1 MSQKVQQ
8 QPAPQEPQAAQA
20 TQETQVVAQPVVVQ
34 TQVQPKKQKKFF
46 FSKLFSVILMLC
58 LVVGCFIP
66 VYLQANRQTGSG
78 SILLGDQTL
87 FVFAANALIG
97 LFSKKVSLSA
107 FISSVSANRTT
118 WWVLGCVVAVFVF
131 SMIAL
136 FSKKHTR
143 GWFFLTCV
151 FAAAA
156 IYPYINKLGLVSV
169 AKSIIKNRSLAAFP
183 GCDLILGGSLL
194 AIFFAAI
201 MSLFCFLRALL
212 SSKKRAV
219 FAVFAFLVSVAAIA
233 YTYSSDTLGIR
244 SGIKYFAKIAY
255 SVLKKQETVVVVSE
269 AVAYFAAI
277 AFAFNAVIEAIRI
290 GNGFKAGAFT
300 VFRYL
305 LLAAVVL
312 LSWAVPVY
320 LNKPIT
326 IAFTPAMAL
335 AIAAI
340 VLFVLSIIAATQ
352 NGKKKAAAQAAAAKP
367 QVIVTYVAAEQA
379 Q

>member
-1 MSQKVQQ
+1 
-8 QPAPQEPQAAQA
+8 
-20 TQETQVVAQPVVVQ
+20 
-34 TQVQPKKQKKFF
+34 
-46 FSKLFSVILMLC
+46 MLC

>member
-1 MSQKVQQ
+1 
-8 QPAPQEPQAAQA
+8 
-20 TQETQVVAQPVVVQ
+20 
-34 TQVQPKKQKKFF
+34 
-46 FSKLFSVILMLC
+46 
-58 LVVGCFIP
+58 
-66 VYLQANRQTGSG
+66 
-78 SILLGDQTL
+78 
-87 FVFAANALIG
+87 
-97 LFSKKVSLSA
+97 
-107 FISSVSANRTT
+107 
-118 WWVLGCVVAVFVF
+118 
-131 SMIAL
+131 
-136 FSKKHTR
+136 
-143 GWFFLTCV
+143 
-151 FAAAA
+151 
-156 IYPYINKLGLVSV
+156 
-169 AKSIIKNRSLAAFP
+169 
-183 GCDLILGGSLL
+183 LGGSLL